1 MFRFWPETDHSE
13 NLYQH
18 SEVGCVKRSLYGQKR
33 NIKVSL
39 DYWVASRDRLRLA
52 DRSLTGPFA
61 TLFLVAEPLSK
72 RNIPGVI
79 PEDVK
84 TRVSIHVRKTVT
96 TRFLE
101 HDSQFLDGLIT

>member
-1 MFRFWPETDHSE
+1 MQSCHVCQNRVLAMRRSPYTD
-13 NLYQH
+13 
-18 SEVGCVKRSLYGQKR
+18 
-33 NIKVSL
+33 IKVSL
-39 DYWVASRDRLRLA
+39 DYWVATRDRLRPA

-72 RNIPGVI
+72 RNISGVI

-96 TRFLE
+96 SRFLE
-101 HDSQFLDGLIT
+101 HDSQFFDGLIM